1 MWADLHWA
9 SEKGY
14 SEIVKI
20 LVESGEN
27 PNICDQVSQYVLY
40 TERLISVLFIIYN
53 VYTGQCVCCVD
64 LFTTIH
70 LLLSCT

>member
-27 PNICDQVSQYVLY
+27 PNICDQVSMCYIQTDFFLY
-40 TERLISVLFIIYN
+40 FLIYIMFILDN
-53 VYTGQCVCCVD
+53 MFVV
-64 LFTTIH
+64 
-70 LLLSCT
+70 

>member
-27 PNICDQVSQYVLY
+27 PNICDKVSMYC
-40 TERLISVLFIIYN
+40 TWRLLFILCIMIIN
-53 VYTGQCVCCVD
+53 KVYYIV
-64 LFTTIH
+64 TIRDKT
-70 LLLSCT
+70 LL